1 MHGHTDA
8 ETVNQLAFNQQWH
21 YALNITGEGEAA
33 MSQDDRL
40 TGVERLRVRGLKAVR
55 FCATLHNAINQFFIP
70 DAYSGPFALKMA
82 A

>member
-1 MHGHTDA
+1 
-8 ETVNQLAFNQQWH
+8 
-21 YALNITGEGEAA
+21 

-55 FCATLHNAINQFFIP
+55 FCATLHNAIIQFFIP